1 MSAETTEEACWVCGK
16 VTANRCS
23 ACEAQGMS
31 IFFCSREHQKL
42 IWPVHKLVCGSS
54 SNPIAYPLLT
64 VEESQQAKA
73 HAYEAVRVEGKDASL
88 ALHLSR
94 LRCTV
99 NHLAR
104 VTRGAHDV
112 MPASQ
117 QQRLLR
123 LIRASE
129 DIRLSYT
136 GRTAGVP
143 AERRAMQRVVFT
155 LDAHLDTAVVP
166 YPAWSSEL
174 EHRALTFVYL
184 RTLLAR
190 RDTSIHRRD
199 TSIHDYHILHAYT
212 ELRRCVSLGISMND
226 PVEGPALLYSLAG
239 APIED

>member
-73 HAYEAVRVEGKDASL
+73 HAYEA
-88 ALHLSR
+88 
-94 LRCTV
+94 